1 MKNIYTFSA
10 IIGLAIISLVT
21 MPVFADKE
29 VEVLLLIPDED
40 TVASARFSDEL
51 EKGGARILEIY
62 SPNIFRG
69 YIPAELESMLK
80 KKYGAKIYRERVGYM
95 EDFAQYG
102 DKGMLAA
109 AKWNKHVQEEPDDA
123 PLIINMTVRKSGH
136 TGRYLKLCW
145 NHVPDALAYR
155 IQTSHNSD
163 FSRISFNTVVKK
175 NCYSITPMF
184 WPDGV
189 HYWRVAPSF
198 KTVRKG
204 VLSDGAFSQPST
216 FAVSKKSR
224 PVGDKKLPA
233 PVLPETGTVGRRLEW
248 GPGSQ
253 PYYRLQVSEVNDFN
267 MPLADVFTDTC
278 SYRTS
283 ELQLKKGGNYYYRVM
298 YSDGNN
304 VSAWSAPSSF
314 NYMPGSRQKAHKRK

>member
-1 MKNIYTFSA
+1 MKKIYTIFAFLIFS
-10 IIGLAIISLVT
+10 LISFGPSPL
-21 MPVFADKE
+21 FADKE
-29 VEVLLLIPDED
+29 VEALLLIPDED

-69 YIPAELESMLK
+69 YIPAEMESSLK

-109 AKWNKHVQEEPDDA
+109 AKWNKHLQEEPDDA
-123 PLIINMTVRKSGH
+123 PLIINMTVQKAGH
-136 TGRYLKLCW
+136 KGRYLKLCW

-155 IQTSHNSD
+155 IQTSHSSD
-163 FSRISFNTVVKK
+163 FSKISFNAVVKK

-198 KTVRKG
+198 KTVRKD
-204 VLSDGAFSQPST
+204 VFSDGAFSEPST
-216 FAVSKKSR
+216 FAVSKK
-224 PVGDKKLPA
+224 VKQAADKKLPA
-233 PVLPETGTVGRRLEW
+233 PVLPENGTAGRRLEW
-248 GPGSQ
+248 GPGAQ

-283 ELQLKKGGNYYYRVM
+283 ELQLKKGGKYYYRVM
-298 YSDGNN
+298 YSDGNA
-304 VSAWSAPSSF
+304 VSAWSEPSSF
-314 NYMPGSRQKAHKRK
+314 NYMPGNRQRAKKKK